1 MRVLLT
7 NTRVP
12 KNTGALVAGVGARL
26 KKYPGVV
33 DPILTSIDAI
43 SRTCLDVIRRT
54 TAAATDPLASAGGAA
69 EGGAAV
75 GAGGDAGA
83 GAATTDE
90 PAGGPLTL
98 GQAFESMA
106 ELIDMNQQLLNALGV
121 GHAALDTV
129 VRESAA
135 RGFHCKLTGAGT
147 CGASKVYAAG
157 RAGACMCHARVVM
170 SPLHVPKP

>member
-12 KNTGALVAGVGARL
+12 KNTGALVAGVGRRL

-33 DPILTSIDAI
+33 DPIMTSIDAI
-43 SRTCLDVIRRT
+43 SHTCLDVIRRVGSASSADGAGEA
-54 TAAATDPLASAGGAA
+54 TAT
-69 EGGAAV
+69 

-83 GAATTDE
+83 GAATEEASEVTD
-90 PAGGPLTL
+90 GPLTL
-98 GQAFESMA
+98 TQAFESMA

-121 GHAALDTV
+121 GHAALDVV

-147 CGASKVYAAG
+147 LHWGRTFMLPSAALPS
-157 RAGACMCHARVVM
+157 R
-170 SPLHVPKP
+170 